1 MKRCPKCGL
10 AVTDDNDFC
19 LEDGT
24 RLLADSGNQVFGGW
38 QTSGE
43 MPTQFVP
50 RPQAVTAPPTTGSSP
65 VLYLV
70 IGILATSLA
79 AVGAYF
85 LLLRDDG
92 TRSRTV
98 SNVPQA
104 NSTASSVSSTPSPSL
119 TPATSAPVAP
129 QTAIPGISPSGT
141 WSAEWVHDKQSS
153 AFTAVTNLNDANG
166 AVSGQIVWT
175 LRRHTN
181 PQKMYKTGLTA
192 TEYVQ
197 GTFDPVSR
205 MVRLRG
211 VRKDDPNNLVILD
224 RYTLSLSEDGQT
236 MGGRSK
242 NGSFRLKRD
251 GGH

>member
-10 AVTDDNDFC
+10 TLTDDNDFC

-24 RLLADSGNQVFGGW
+24 RLLADSGNQAFGGM

-50 RPQAVTAPPTTGSSP
+50 RPQAVTGPLTTGSSP

-70 IGILATSLA
+70 IGVLATALA
-79 AVGAYF
+79 AVGVYLF
-85 LLLRDDG
+85 LIRNDG
-92 TRSRTV
+92 
-98 SNVPQA
+98 NKLE
-104 NSTASSVSSTPSPSL
+104 TASSNTPQAISTPSP
-119 TPATSAPVAP
+119 TPPSPLPAAPAAALP
-129 QTAIPGISPSGT
+129 PTAIPGLSPSGA
-141 WSAEWVHDKQSS
+141 WSGEWVHRKQSS
-153 AFTAVTNLNDANG
+153 AFTAVVNLNELNG

-175 LRRHTN
+175 LGRHTN

-211 VRKDDPNNLVILD
+211 VRKDDPNSLVILD
-224 RYTLSLSEDGQT
+224 RYNLSLSQDGQT
-236 MGGRSK
+236 MSGQSK
-242 NGSFRLKRD
+242 NGKFLLKK
-251 GGH
+251 